1 MSLDPAVEARV
12 EDGRIVILPL
22 VRFDIPGNPA
32 GYHFGGRDFTWNGF
46 TYKPNKYLDP
56 GSFSGSL
63 GNAVTKQTL
72 TFSGVPTDDPNDLIA
87 KLETLP
93 YLNAPVIIT
102 FLCGDPETDEVLGIL
117 ISHLYEI
124 DKVTYEIGGY
134 DDKGQRVVNVKIDI
148 EPPGRT
154 LRDQTYAK
162 RSQMEQQLDNNP
174 DDTFFEY
181 AATNDEIP
189 EEWGQVYR

>member
-1 MSLDPAVEARV
+1 MSLDPAVEAQI

-32 GYHFGGRDFTWNGF
+32 GYHIGGRNLTWNGF
-46 TYKPNKYLDP
+46 LYKPNKYLDP

-72 TFSGVPTDDPNDLIA
+72 TFSGVPVDDPDDAIA

-93 YLNAPVIIT
+93 YLNAPVTIT

-124 DKVTYEIGGY
+124 DKVSYETGAFE
-134 DDKGQRVVNVKIDI
+134 KNGQRTVNIKIDL
-148 EPPGRT
+148 EPPGRAV
-154 LRDQTYAK
+154 RDQTYAK
-162 RSQMEQQLDNNP
+162 RSQADQQFDNDP
-174 DDTFFEY
+174 TDTFFEY